1 MLRQLDAAQYGSQRR
16 QWRHESR
23 NRHEPDDPHVWA
35 EGRRIARAAAPGK
48 TPTRRGECGE
58 RSGVGQKPGKVW
70 PFVARVWPAAVWPTV
85 PVPAAA
91 ATAATAPPRLTY
103 DRPRSW
109 SLALYKASQLKTK
122 GSHDGTLL
130 LTELSSEARDPRKV
144 WAKVAHTAHAYSGS
158 GVNVW
163 SDHGSALSAEQQ
175 RISLSTWGPRPS
187 RPRTRDFAARGQSQ
201 RQAA

>member
-1 MLRQLDAAQYGSQRR
+1 MTPLNMGRSADSGATRAATVTSQTTRM
-16 QWRHESR
+16 S
-23 NRHEPDDPHVWA
+23 
-35 EGRRIARAAAPGK
+35 GRRGGGDSARPSEPGK

-58 RSGVGQKPGKVW
+58 RSGDGQKPGKVW

-91 ATAATAPPRLTY
+91 ATAATAPPAPHIRPSSVLVSSIVQGITTKNKRLY
-103 DRPRSW
+103 
-109 SLALYKASQLKTK
+109 
-122 GSHDGTLL
+122 HDGTLL